1 MTCAIVLTYACLHY
15 RVSKNHHIWIC
26 HLPCIC
32 LARPLRITIYRYD
45 MCLVY
50 VCAYTPRSGFN
61 IVYSCVH
68 TLSHDYSTAL
78 TIYGYVCAHTP
89 RKDFNMVY
97 IHYHMTIHYH
107 VSIHWVI
114 ANERA
119 VLTSHDSQQPIRD
132 HAPTWRRMGVYFT
145 LYILLTQNGIL
156 EYLQISIF
164 KLIFKNWYKEWY
176 ISTIS
181 DI

>member
-1 MTCAIVLTYACLHY
+1 MDI
-15 RVSKNHHIWIC
+15 
-26 HLPCIC
+26 PCCIHD
-32 LARPLRITIYRYD
+32 I
-45 MCLVY
+45 CLVY
-50 VCAYTPRSGFN
+50 VCAYTPQSVFN

-68 TLSHDYSTAL
+68 TLSHDYTTAL

-89 RKDFNMVY
+89 RKDFNIVY

-119 VLTSHDSQQPIRD
+119 VLTSRDSQQPIRD

-145 LYILLTQNGIL
+145 LYILLTSAKFCQFLTPSPLSALSQPPPPGRPRP
-156 EYLQISIF
+156 
-164 KLIFKNWYKEWY
+164 
-176 ISTIS
+176 
-181 DI
+181 